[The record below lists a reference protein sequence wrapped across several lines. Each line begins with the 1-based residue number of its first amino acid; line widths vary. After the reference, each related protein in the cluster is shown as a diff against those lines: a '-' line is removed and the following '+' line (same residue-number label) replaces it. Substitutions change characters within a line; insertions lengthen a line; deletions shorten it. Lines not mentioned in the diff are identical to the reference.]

1 MERYCLWQIT
11 YGAPKERLP
20 LLNKG
25 GCSLNTALYI
35 MRKFQKASL
44 QLCSVMTNTR
54 GSCFWGFVPLDGNV
68 YWNFS
73 LHFLLLSKV
82 EKHLKNPKGAS
93 EKWTSDCHE
102 QLKYDRQI
110 STLNFVLFSPKL
122 WHQTCFFFL
131 LTATPG
137 YQSKM
142 SKGALQPTMEEVAL
156 TEDGQLPP
164 DYVLKDPESHFI
176 YVCQK
181 SNPANRVNSMD
192 NTSETKNAK

>member
-122 WHQTCFFFL
+122 WHQTCFFFC
-131 LTATPG
+131 
-137 YQSKM
+137 
-142 SKGALQPTMEEVAL
+142 LQPHLDTNQRWAKVL
-156 TEDGQLPP
+156 CSLPWRKLHSEDGQLPP